1 MELTV
6 PLAALSCGGADV
18 GTLLDRFGEM
28 QNAIAC
34 LREASNA
41 ALTAAKT
48 FDGPSCKNA
57 QREGSASLFPL
68 YHYHDP
74 T

>member
-6 PLAALSCGGADV
+6 PLAALSFGGAGV

-41 ALTAAKT
+41 ALAAPKK
-48 FDGPSCKNA
+48 PSMGQA
-57 QREGSASLFPL
+57 ARTPSGRVRRPYSRRRSLMC
-68 YHYHDP
+68 
-74 T
+74 

>member
-6 PLAALSCGGADV
+6 PLAALSFGGAGV

-41 ALTAAKT
+41 ALTAAKNLRWAKLQERPAGG
-48 FDGPSCKNA
+48 FGVPILA
-57 QREGSASLFPL
+57 GAL
-68 YHYHDP
+68 
-74 T
+74 

>member
-6 PLAALSCGGADV
+6 PLAALSFGGADV

-34 LREASNA
+34 LREASLDWLLNNV
-41 ALTAAKT
+41 LK
-48 FDGPSCKNA
+48 SMS
-57 QREGSASLFPL
+57 EYEVGSVVRACERGRAG
-68 YHYHDP
+68 
-74 T
+74 

>member
-6 PLAALSCGGADV
+6 PLVALSFGGADV

-41 ALTAAKT
+41 ALTAAK
-48 FDGPSCKNA
+48 N
-57 QREGSASLFPL
+57 L
-68 YHYHDP
+68 
-74 T
+74 